1 MVLHKG
7 AAIRRPIAMSGA
19 KAAHR
24 RTEQSA
30 PAPRRER
37 RIQITS
43 TSAAAAALVVV
54 IACLVG
60 QQVLATVMQVGIVVG
75 TKTAVATVSTV
86 IAATVTA
93 PQTQTKEIP
102 IVVRRIGEIFEIQMR
117 IIIKVT
123 INRYGGCYD
132 HKLTI
137 FAAMALLILILVLNL
152 TLTLILILVL
162 ALTLV
167 VAAAAAAAAAATSAA
182 STCTAP
188 LIGNRVEQRLIRVR
202 RGIAIA
208 VRYG

>member
-24 RTEQSA
+24 RTEQGA

-37 RIQITS
+37 RIQIAS
-43 TSAAAAALVVV
+43 TSAAATLVVV

-75 TKTAVATVSTV
+75 TKTAVATVATV

-162 ALTLV
+162 TLTLV
-167 VAAAAAAAAAATSAA
+167 VAAAAAAAAAASAA